1 MTAPKKQSAFRRSR
15 CLFGWPALGIGFFVV
30 GGQSRAMYSLPG
42 VRVAC
47 SACSATV
54 LMILLVTTLAADRR
68 AESAQILLSQF
79 SGQEN
84 LIDAHRFSRAV
95 SSSGMNDLGTPW
107 PTASGTVS
115 IYGGKEWTN
124 FTDRNSVYPFSYPP
138 TAGDPLGFSQ
148 ASGSS
153 YLSTFIVWPLHI
165 SFASLADRPR
175 RVGFL
180 MEHAGGPPWFDK
192 LAVDVNREDGTFAV
206 YEYAASRRLV
216 AFEEPVP
223 IESIAIH
230 WSVGGIW
237 GTDGPRVSLDDIR
250 FEAVPEPSGF
260 VIGGTAA
267 LILSVVYMARHKQR
281 RQLSG

>member
-15 CLFGWPALGIGFFVV
+15 CPFGWSALGIGFFGV

-42 VRVAC
+42 GRVAC

-95 SSSGMNDLGTPW
+95 SSSGMNDLGEPW
-107 PTASGTVS
+107 TTASGTVS
-115 IYGGKEWTN
+115 IYGGKEGYL
-124 FTDRNSVYPFSYPP
+124 FTDRNSEYPFSYPP

-153 YLSTFIVWPLHI
+153 YLRTFVVWPLHI

-180 MEHAGGPPWFDK
+180 MEHAGGPPQYEN
-192 LAVDVNREDGTFAV
+192 LAVDVNREDGSSSV
-206 YEYAASRRLV
+206 YEYPASRRLV
-216 AFEEPVP
+216 AFEETVP
-223 IESIAIH
+223 IESIVIH
-230 WSVGGIW
+230 WSSGYTW
-237 GTDGPRVSLDDIR
+237 GDGPRVSLDDIR

-267 LILSVVYMARHKQR
+267 VMLSVVYMARHKQR
-281 RQLSG
+281 HRLSG